1 MLSQL
6 VPVLQHKSQDD
17 PLWRRVCHSL
27 FCRVSSLAMEPLLVE
42 MVQLLPPSLANPH
55 PLYLLLG
62 DLATTNQKARHVF
75 SHKLWLARLPSN
87 ENAAYNLIG
96 YLMSWE
102 AGQDLLGQSLRS
114 AMGVWSEGGA
124 VRRMDGRQHMWLC
137 RLLVLG
143 TTCLASHL
151 TPPTSTVLKEGV
163 MRGLQSHL
171 DTAVPG
177 VRERGMATGQCLM
190 NTLHSRP
197 TEQLHFDLGE
207 NPEVESILQ
216 LAEPV
221 AEQQERLCG
230 NLPPTPPLPPLS
242 PLHEG
247 REESCASGLVRVTE
261 AGDSDSDDDLE
272 PYDMSHDPDNSK
284 TPPPRYLLDCL
295 SVLVSPTERGP
306 VEAALS
312 SLPSLVSREPSDLS
326 EVCVDLGRALIH
338 LQDNW
343 DLPSFP
349 ALRHS
354 ALVSLTTARPRLL
367 APFLVTEFYSP
378 NHNLR
383 QRLDILE
390 VISSGATQL
399 SSPSTDVTPSP
410 SPPPP
415 TPGKPWQQEV
425 EERLKAKT
433 RIISKGPRVPPPT
446 ATPSR
451 FSAVA
456 PLFFYP
462 LIAPYDRA
470 LPSLDLLGRDSL
482 LLGHLVRVLGN
493 VVWCACH
500 APCQPAM
507 ARSLLEFL
515 WAVRYH
521 NSSFVRQAVLCAL
534 NMAVVATPTNYLLTD
549 MHEALAET
557 MLWVQDVSSSDGD
570 DDVRALAAR
579 SLSILAQVTGENT

>member
-1 MLSQL
+1 
-6 VPVLQHKSQDD
+6 
-17 PLWRRVCHSL
+17 
-27 FCRVSSLAMEPLLVE
+27 
-42 MVQLLPPSLANPH
+42 
-55 PLYLLLG
+55 
-62 DLATTNQKARHVF
+62 
-75 SHKLWLARLPSN
+75 
-87 ENAAYNLIG
+87 
-96 YLMSWE
+96 
-102 AGQDLLGQSLRS
+102 
-114 AMGVWSEGGA
+114 
-124 VRRMDGRQHMWLC
+124 
-137 RLLVLG
+137 
-143 TTCLASHL
+143 
-151 TPPTSTVLKEGV
+151 
-163 MRGLQSHL
+163 
-171 DTAVPG
+171 
-177 VRERGMATGQCLM
+177 M
-190 NTLHSRP
+190 NSLHSAPRDQ
-197 TEQLHFDLGE
+197 QLHFDLGE
-207 NPEVESILQ
+207 GADVESIIQ
-216 LAEPV
+216 LARPV
-221 AEQQERLCG
+221 GEQELRLREVA
-230 NLPPTPPLPPLS
+230 PPVQS
-242 PLHEG
+242 AAG
-247 REESCASGLVRVTE
+247 DREKDDGGESLLRGGPVGVTE
-261 AGDSDSDDDLE
+261 ASDSDSDDGLE
-272 PYDMSHDPDNSK
+272 PFDMSYDPDHTLSL
-284 TPPPRYLLDCL
+284 PPRYLRDCL
-295 SVLVSPTERGP
+295 SALVAPSERGP

-312 SLPSLVSREPSDLS
+312 ALPSLASRDPPDLS
-326 EVCVDLGRALIH
+326 EVCVELARALLH
-338 LQDNW
+338 LQDSW
-343 DLPSFP
+343 DLPSFT

-390 VISSGATQL
+390 VISSGVTQL

-433 RIISKGPRVPPPT
+433 RIISKGPRAPPPT

-470 LPSLDLLGRDSL
+470 IPSLDLLGRDSL

-493 VVWCACH
+493 VAWCACH

-570 DDVRALAAR
+570 DDVRELAAR
-579 SLSILAQVTGENT
+579 SLSILAQVTAENT